1 MSVGATT
8 DCGSGLLVDLEVGAS
23 TGIGSTL
30 REVTEFR
37 IARQGYS
44 FRRGDVIKP
53 VGLVTDKSLSAPLSE
68 FELTV
73 LMFIQIISVPGKL
86 EILTILIQSKTSK
99 MELEEDSHSS
109 IIMNCLVLKQNRD
122 LQ

>member
-1 MSVGATT
+1 M
-8 DCGSGLLVDLEVGAS
+8 EVGAS

-73 LMFIQIISVPGKL
+73 LDVYSDNFCAWEIGNLDYIDSVKNFQNG
-86 EILTILIQSKTSK
+86 TRRRF
-99 MELEEDSHSS
+99 HSS